1 MRSSLTRLVDS
12 ITRVVLLAPCLL
24 ICLACA
30 TPFPFEK
37 LEKGMTTEAVRQE
50 FGEPEAISTFRAF
63 IPTGPQ
69 WVFDP
74 SVGHPEPDTSC
85 ESERTTSEGRAEAG
99 DTRYVARNYVSL
111 WIEPHTA
118 SLDAERVSVDRGQPL
133 KILGRRCQWC
143 RVEDDAGAI
152 GWVACVFLDA
162 SKP

>member
-1 MRSSLTRLVDS
+1 MVRSFPTRFPNS
-12 ITRVVLLAPCLL
+12 PTGFVLLIPCLL

-85 ESERTTSEGRAEAG
+85 ESERTAAEGRVG
-99 DTRYVARNYVSL
+99 HMRYVARNYVSL

-118 SLDAERVSVDRGQPL
+118 SLDAERVMVDRGQPL
-133 KILGRRCQWC
+133 KMLGRRCQWC
-143 RVEDDAGAI
+143 RVEDDAGTI
-152 GWVACVFLDA
+152 GWVACVFLA
-162 SKP
+162 SER